1 MKTNILVTGYNSL
14 VGIGI
19 IKSIKKSHYSNLI
32 NIYSTDY
39 IKPIYFKKKDINGLK
54 ILPDIFK
61 KKISKKIWLNNL
73 IRYVKKNN
81 IDYILIGIDFEIEI
95 FSIFKQ
101 EIENS
106 SNAKILV
113 SNYSD
118 IKKIIDKKIL
128 QENLKKYN
136 FPYIRNIENIKNKS
150 KIKFPLIIKA
160 KRGTSSKYLSI
171 IKNSKDLP
179 DKIDKGF
186 FAQSYISGADYTAG
200 VVKYNDNFYTIV
212 LKRLLKNGDTI
223 KAIHKKSL
231 TKKLSTFFCDVYKT
245 FNFYGPI
252 NIQFKILREKPY
264 IYEINPRLSGT
275 TYIRTFFGF
284 NDIDI
289 LMSNL
294 VFKKAIKLSL
304 NNGEVLRYYDE
315 KKI

>member
-14 VGIGI
+14 VGVGI

-32 NIYSTDY
+32 NIYATDY
-39 IKPIYFKKKDINGLK
+39 IKPIYFKKKDVNDFK

-61 KKISKKIWLNNL
+61 KKISNKLWLNSI

-81 IDYILIGIDFEIEI
+81 IHYILIGIDFEIEM
-95 FSIFKQ
+95 FSMFKQ
-101 EIENS
+101 KIENS
-106 SNAKILV
+106 SNAKILI

-118 IKKIIDKKIL
+118 IKKVIDKKIL

-136 FPYIRNIENIKNKS
+136 FPHIHNIENIKNKS

-171 IKNSKDLP
+171 IRNSKDLP
-179 DKIDKGF
+179 NKINKGF
-186 FAQSYISGADYTAG
+186 FAQSHISGDDYTAAI
-200 VVKYNDNFYTIV
+200 VKYNYNFYCIV

-231 TKKLSTFFCDVYKT
+231 TKKLSAFFCDVYET
-245 FNFYGPI
+245 FNLSGPI
-252 NIQFKILREKPY
+252 NIQFKICKEKPY